1 MNELPSELVATLRW
15 VLYTKKKCMEKGD
28 TMEKMIEKM
37 EKCFFLFE
45 KETDETKKER
55 KAQKIVEIYDLL
67 DFCLLS
73 EEEDNWVLEM
83 YSQAQEYLSLYWEV
97 F

>member
-1 MNELPSELVATLRW
+1 
-15 VLYTKKKCMEKGD
+15 
-28 TMEKMIEKM
+28 MEKMIEKI
-37 EKCFFLFE
+37 EQEFFLFE
-45 KETDETKKER
+45 KETDDRRKKR
-55 KAQKIVEIYDLL
+55 KAKKVVEIYDLL

>member
-1 MNELPSELVATLRW
+1 
-15 VLYTKKKCMEKGD
+15 
-28 TMEKMIEKM
+28 MEKMIEKI
-37 EKCFFLFE
+37 EQEFFLFE
-45 KETDETKKER
+45 KETDDRRKKR
-55 KAQKIVEIYDLL
+55 KAKKVVEIYDLL

-83 YSQAQEYLSLYWEV
+83 YSQVQEYLSLYWEV

>member
-1 MNELPSELVATLRW
+1 
-15 VLYTKKKCMEKGD
+15 
-28 TMEKMIEKM
+28 MEKMIEKI
-37 EKCFFLFE
+37 EKEFFLFE
-45 KETDETKKER
+45 KETDDRRKKR
-55 KAQKIVEIYDLL
+55 KAKKVVEIYDLL

>member
-1 MNELPSELVATLRW
+1 
-15 VLYTKKKCMEKGD
+15 
-28 TMEKMIEKM
+28 MEKMIEKM
-37 EKCFFLFE
+37 EKEFFLFE
-45 KETDETKKER
+45 KETDEIRKER
-55 KAQKIVEIYDLL
+55 KAKKVVEIYERIDL
-67 DFCLLS
+67 CLLS